1 MKVLLHNALDLSI
14 TSVFWANNSLNFSS
28 RLSRS
33 SCYGALIFLICNSAI
48 VKGNNRAW
56 TAQWDAFS
64 LFNMLTLCANK
75 VVFFYNHMYG
85 VRVHLQQLE
94 SLRGLIVS
102 FKARYSLNSI
112 SCAWQ
117 PHEMSLIDAE
127 NLTPANFAFFCMRTP
142 DYFLYDCQD
151 YCDIYPWF

>member
-1 MKVLLHNALDLSI
+1 
-14 TSVFWANNSLNFSS
+14 
-28 RLSRS
+28 
-33 SCYGALIFLICNSAI
+33 
-48 VKGNNRAW
+48 
-56 TAQWDAFS
+56 
-64 LFNMLTLCANK
+64 
-75 VVFFYNHMYG
+75 MYG

-142 DYFLYDCQD
+142 ATFFMIARIIA
-151 YCDIYPWF
+151 IYTHDFRNDWTH